1 MKTVSERLKHARE
14 WKGWTQAQLAVAAD
28 VSTGTVGNIEAGLR
42 QSKGS
47 IPQIADALGVS
58 YQWLANDKGEM
69 LSPAKL
75 LESEFSK
82 QIHPLA
88 QANQAQSAIESD
100 SLKPILVW
108 EHPDELP
115 EGEYVFVPRLN
126 IQLSTGHG
134 REQIDV
140 DLIKDKPQAFR
151 ADWIREL
158 RLKPAGLA
166 SMRVTGDSMEPRLYS
181 GDAVVVDTADTE
193 VLDGKAYAL
202 WYDGGERIKRLFR
215 LPGGGVRIVSD
226 NRDKYPSI
234 DLSADQCQHVRII
247 GRVRHVASTRG
258 L

>member
-1 MKTVSERLKHARE
+1 MLSTRSMSEDALIRLENLKRLKLDASALSNKVGSRTSYWHDLLAGKKSFGEKVAR
-14 WKGWTQAQLAVAAD
+14 K
-28 VSTGTVGNIEAGLR
+28 IEEKLSLSRLSLDSANHHQP
-42 QSKGS
+42 QS
-47 IPQIADALGVS
+47 
-58 YQWLANDKGEM
+58 
-69 LSPAKL
+69 
-75 LESEFSK
+75 
-82 QIHPLA
+82 
-88 QANQAQSAIESD
+88 NQAHVATESD
-100 SLKPILVW
+100 SLKQILVW

-126 IQLSTGHG
+126 VQLSTGHG